1 MAALV
6 AEAKDKPPA
15 PGGEI
20 EAEHWFPAD
29 VMAAMRAH
37 PPRYIDPSP
46 FFGERYHRGSA
57 IIVTGT
63 NTIVVRL
70 DSD

>member
-1 MAALV
+1 M
-6 AEAKDKPPA
+6 PPHCDSMDG
-15 PGGEI
+15 P
-20 EAEHWFPAD
+20 
-29 VMAAMRAH
+29 VVKAAMRAH